1 MTEPIDPTPDPTTAV
16 NHTATPLDPQQASGL
31 ISKVLAPA
39 IQLWLR
45 SQVDQVESLN
55 VEIAAG
61 NRQLLSGVIPQV
73 KLTAQQA
80 VYQGLHLS
88 DVELTGE
95 QIRINLGQVARG
107 KALKLLQPIAIQ
119 GKVIL
124 READLN
130 ASLQAPLLA
139 TAIKQFLAELLRSG
153 PIDLGTDAPTLN
165 LQNLQMRLAAER
177 LSLRADLISVSGQ
190 ATEIA
195 LRTGLRL
202 TQPNQLQLTQT
213 QWLPH
218 ATAKRGLALKE
229 LEGYAFDLGPDTD
242 LQEFTIAPV
251 AIICAGRLMVQP

>member
-1 MTEPIDPTPDPTTAV
+1 MTEPIDPTPAV
-16 NHTATPLDPQQASGL
+16 NHPAPHDPQQASGL

-45 SQVDQVESLN
+45 SQVDHVESLN
-55 VEIAAG
+55 VEIAAS

-88 DVELTGE
+88 DIELTGE
-95 QIRINLGQVARG
+95 QIRINVGQVARG

-139 TAIKQFLAELLRSG
+139 TAIQQFLVELLQSG
-153 PIDLGTDAPTLN
+153 PIDLGNDTPTLN
-165 LQNLQMRLAAER
+165 LQNLQMRLAAEC
-177 LSLRADLISVSGQ
+177 LSLRADLLSVSGQ

-202 TQPNQLQLTQT
+202 ARPNQLELTQT

-218 ATAKRGLALKE
+218 ASAKRGLTLKE

-242 LQEFTIAPV
+242 LQEVTIAPA